1 MVLWPCT
8 ETSTVLILVESA
20 LFTVTENVV
29 FRL

>member
-1 MVLWPCT
+1 
-8 ETSTVLILVESA
+8 VESA